1 MSDTTAAPVT
11 RVLGHKLTDD
21 KAHILLRFEQP
32 KGNEI
37 ALAIPQNRLFE
48 MILSL
53 ARATALIPS
62 PEGKTVE
69 ATAMQT
75 NGFEFGQVKA
85 SGDFFVRFRLVAGG
99 HLAFVMDKT
108 MAQQLTKTMN
118 ATVSG
123 GPRPAAMLNS

>member
-1 MSDTTAAPVT
+1 MSETTAAPVT

-21 KAHILLRFEQP
+21 KAHILLQFEQP

-53 ARATALIPS
+53 TRATALIPA
-62 PEGKTVE
+62 PEGKTVNT
-69 ATAMQT
+69 TAMQT
-75 NGFEFGQVKA
+75 KGFVFGQDKQ
-85 SGDFFVRFRLVAGG
+85 SGDFFLRFRLVAGG

-118 ATVSG
+118 ATVRG
-123 GPRPAAMLNS
+123 GPRPVATRNS